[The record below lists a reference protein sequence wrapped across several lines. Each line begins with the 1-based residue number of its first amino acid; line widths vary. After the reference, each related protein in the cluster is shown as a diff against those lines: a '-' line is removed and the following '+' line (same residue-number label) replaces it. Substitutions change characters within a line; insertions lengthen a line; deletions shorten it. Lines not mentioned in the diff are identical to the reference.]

1 MRSPLCSLRAFGWIA
16 GIMCGFSLGAAAQI
30 RREGSFPFRQSN
42 QEQIEAALD
51 EAFAQGRLTNR
62 LDAWEHL
69 FPALVRY
76 RTLQPFD
83 YERFASLRSKGYYID
98 EWDTK
103 TYVIY
108 LQQNRTFY
116 VARVVDCQEIP
127 QLQHGNRCA
136 LGITKIRPADST
148 AFEVRLTRTQR
159 KAYLDTFYQVVVC
172 SGAVQVRQGR

>member
-1 MRSPLCSLRAFGWIA
+1 MRTSLCFLRAFGWIA

-51 EAFAQGRLTNR
+51 EAFAQGRLINR

-76 RTLQPFD
+76 RTLQPLD

-98 EWDTK
+98 E
-103 TYVIY
+103 
-108 LQQNRTFY
+108 
-116 VARVVDCQEIP
+116 
-127 QLQHGNRCA
+127 
-136 LGITKIRPADST
+136 
-148 AFEVRLTRTQR
+148 
-159 KAYLDTFYQVVVC
+159 
-172 SGAVQVRQGR
+172 